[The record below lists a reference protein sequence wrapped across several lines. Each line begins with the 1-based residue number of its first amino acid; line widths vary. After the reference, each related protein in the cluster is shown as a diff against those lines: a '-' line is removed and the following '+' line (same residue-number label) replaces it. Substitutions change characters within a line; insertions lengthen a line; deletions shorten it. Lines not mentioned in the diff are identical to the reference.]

1 LEKGKLEEH
10 RRHCGNCGAQ
20 VTPQASFC
28 PSCGERLVP
37 AGSHLSL
44 VEDGPAETSVPADV
58 PADNSVHETS
68 HEVPA
73 IEGGDSDIQRHT
85 LDLLAAYNETLDLYD
100 RLPQVV
106 WVRKSQGFVGRF
118 LLVPRWRLPLRYFL
132 AHHVATTLT
141 LLKRQFYADTAISG
155 DSEVN
160 RVERDVVENFQ
171 QTLPPIPYKRLV
183 VGLFGPVFLLASL
196 VLGAEQDAI
205 LNLVPPAALE
215 VTTNPF
221 NAANSDAVLDLAD
234 EAKPAPQR
242 EESQYL
248 RGRSLR

>member
-1 LEKGKLEEH
+1 M
-10 RRHCGNCGAQ
+10 
-20 VTPQASFC
+20 
-28 PSCGERLVP
+28 
-37 AGSHLSL
+37 
-44 VEDGPAETSVPADV
+44 SVPAN
-58 PADNSVHETS
+58 NSVHETP

-100 RLPQVV
+100 RLPHVV
-106 WVRKSQGFVGRF
+106 WVRKSQGFLGRF

-160 RVERDVVENFQ
+160 KVERDVVENFQ
-171 QTLPPIPYKRLV
+171 QTLPPIPYKRLIL
-183 VGLFGPVFLLASL
+183 GLFGPVFVLASL

-221 NAANSDAVLDLAD
+221 NAANSDAVRALSD
-234 EAKPAPQR
+234 EASRKPGAAFTVALTLLILFWP
-242 EESQYL
+242 SP
-248 RGRSLR
+248 